1 MASWVDRYIQ
11 PFPAEEQLTVVREPV
26 PGATCPECG
35 SDDVRRYPVATH
47 QAARM
52 VTKCQAC
59 LYSLAVDRPT
69 EHDRWPAFRA
79 VTYDWEASPAERASR
94 DRLEREIAEH
104 TQRSEGNAT

>member
-1 MASWVDRYIQ
+1 MASWFDRYIQ
-11 PFPAEEQLTVVREPV
+11 PMPLEERLSVVREAV
-26 PGATCPECG
+26 AGAVCPECG

-59 LYSLAVDRPT
+59 MHCLAIERPKAD
-69 EHDRWPAFRA
+69 DRWPAFRA

-94 DRLEREIAEH
+94 ELLEREAAESNE
-104 TQRSEGNAT
+104 RE

>member
-11 PFPAEEQLTVVREPV
+11 PMPSSEQLDVVREPV
-26 PGATCPECG
+26 PDTTCPACG

-52 VTKCQAC
+52 ATKCQAC
-59 LYSLAVDRPT
+59 LHILVIERPSAG
-69 EHDRWPAFRA
+69 DRWPAFRS

-94 DRLEREIAEH
+94 ELLEREMDE
-104 TQRSEGNAT
+104 RGGPG